1 MVAHAGR
8 WQQLKKSLKRWLTLG
23 AAALGIYILFN
34 MFFFQVAMTE
44 HAIVTRFG
52 EIHKI
57 IVNDASALTGTAD
70 NTRFKDLKI
79 VEGNGLFFKVPFL
92 DKVDYYNSRLIT
104 YDVDAREVTTKDKK
118 KVILDNYAQ
127 WKIINPALFRV
138 TMRTEASAYVRLED
152 IIYSHLN
159 QQIGKINAEVL
170 ISDKDY
176 VKSMLTEIV
185 RQSNIDV
192 KDYGIE
198 IIDVRIKRTDLPQEN
213 NANIFNRM
221 RTERE
226 RMAMQ
231 YRSEGQEE
239 AQKIRSEADREAT
252 IIEARAYAEAE
263 KIRGEGE
270 AEALK
275 IYAQSYGQDPEFY
288 EFFRSLQ
295 TYRKTLQSNT
305 TLVIDSDSDFAKF
318 LFGSR

>member
-1 MVAHAGR
+1 
-8 WQQLKKSLKRWLTLG
+8 
-23 AAALGIYILFN
+23 
-34 MFFFQVAMTE
+34 MTE

-57 IVNDASALTGTAD
+57 VVSDASLIDDPG
-70 NTRFKDLKI
+70 NSRFKDLKI

-176 VKSMLTEIV
+176 VQDMLSEIV
-185 RQSNIDV
+185 SQSNIDV

-198 IIDVRIKRTDLPQEN
+198 IIDVRIKCTDLPQEN

-239 AQKIRSEADREAT
+239 AQKIRSQADREAT
-252 IIEARAYAEAE
+252 IIEAQAYAESE
-263 KIRGEGE
+263 RIRGEGE

-295 TYRKTLQSNT
+295 TYRTTLKDNT
-305 TLVIDSDSDFAKF
+305 TLVIDADSEFAKY

>member
-1 MVAHAGR
+1 M
-8 WQQLKKSLKRWLTLG
+8 KKSIRKWLLLG
-23 AAALGIYILFN
+23 AAALGIYIIFNLFT
-34 MFFFQVAMTE
+34 FQVAMTE

-57 IVNDASALTGTAD
+57 VVNDASALQSTL
-70 NTRFKDLKI
+70 NNPRFKDLNI

-92 DKVDYYNSRLIT
+92 DKVDYYNDRLIT

-138 TMRTEASAYVRLED
+138 TMRSEANAYVRLED
-152 IIYSHLN
+152 IIYSNLN

-176 VKSMLTEIV
+176 VKSMLAEIV
-185 RQSNIDV
+185 KQANIDV

-239 AQKIRSEADREAT
+239 AQKIRSDADREAT
-252 IIEARAYAEAE
+252 IIEAQAYAEAE
-263 KIRGEGE
+263 RIRGEGE

-288 EFFRSLQ
+288 EFYQTLQ
-295 TYRKTLQSNT
+295 TYRATLKDNT

>member
-1 MVAHAGR
+1 MKR
-8 WQQLKKSLKRWLTLG
+8 MKRWLVPL
-23 AAALGIYILFN
+23 AVVLGIYIFFR
-34 MFFFQVAMTE
+34 MFTFQVSMKE

-52 EIHKI
+52 DIHKI
-57 IVNDASALTGTAD
+57 VVSDASLIDTD
-70 NTRFKDLKI
+70 NPRFKDLKVI
-79 VEGNGLFFKVPFL
+79 EGNGLFFKFPFL

-159 QQIGKINAEVL
+159 QKIGKIDAEVL

-176 VKSMLTEIV
+176 VQTMLTEIV

-192 KDYGIE
+192 QDYGIE

-252 IIEARAYAEAE
+252 IIEAQAYAEAE
-263 KIRGEGE
+263 RIRGEGE
-270 AEALK
+270 AEALR
-275 IYAQSYGQDPEFY
+275 IYAQAYGQDPEFY

-295 TYRKTLQSNT
+295 AYRATLKDNT
-305 TLVIDSDSDFAKF
+305 TIVIDSDSEFAKY

>member
-1 MVAHAGR
+1 M
-8 WQQLKKSLKRWLTLG
+8 KKSLKKWFVLG

-34 MFFFQVAMTE
+34 MFTFQVSMTE

-57 IVNDASALTGTAD
+57 IVNDANALA
-70 NTRFKDLKI
+70 NTSGFQNLKV
-79 VEGNGLFFKVPFL
+79 VEGNGLFLKMPFL

-104 YDVDAREVTTKDKK
+104 YDVAAREVTTKDKK

-170 ISDKDY
+170 IADKDY
-176 VKSMLTEIV
+176 VQSMLTEIV
-185 RQSNIDV
+185 KQSNIDV

-231 YRSEGQEE
+231 YRSAGQEE
-239 AQKIRSEADREAT
+239 AQKIRSQADREAT

-270 AEALK
+270 AEALR

-288 EFFRSLQ
+288 EFYRTLQ
-295 TYRKTLQSNT
+295 TYRATLKDNT

>member
-1 MVAHAGR
+1 MK
-8 WQQLKKSLKRWLTLG
+8 LNKRWLII
-23 AAALGIYILFN
+23 AAVVLGIYIFFN
-34 MFFFQVAMTE
+34 MFTFQVSMTE

-57 IVNDASALTGTAD
+57 VVSDASLIDDPG
-70 NTRFKDLKI
+70 NSRFKDLTI
-79 VEGNGLFFKVPFL
+79 VEGNGLFLKVPFL

-170 ISDKDY
+170 ISDKGY
-176 VKSMLTEIV
+176 VQSMLSEIV
-185 RQSNIDV
+185 SQSNIDV
-192 KDYGIE
+192 KDYGIK
-198 IIDVRIKRTDLPQEN
+198 IIDVRIKCTDLPQEN

-239 AQKIRSEADREAT
+239 AQKIRSQADREAT
-252 IIEARAYAEAE
+252 IIEAQAYAESE
-263 KIRGEGE
+263 RIRGEGE

-295 TYRKTLQSNT
+295 TYRTTLKDNT
-305 TLVIDSDSDFAKF
+305 TLVIDADSEFAKY

>member
-1 MVAHAGR
+1 
-8 WQQLKKSLKRWLTLG
+8 
-23 AAALGIYILFN
+23 
-34 MFFFQVAMTE
+34 MTE

-57 IVNDASALTGTAD
+57 VVSDANLIDDPGNS
-70 NTRFKDLKI
+70 RFKDLTI

-176 VKSMLTEIV
+176 VQDMLSEIV
-185 RQSNIDV
+185 SQSNIDV

-198 IIDVRIKRTDLPQEN
+198 IIDVRIKCTDLPQEN

-239 AQKIRSEADREAT
+239 AQKIRSQADREAT
-252 IIEARAYAEAE
+252 IIEAQAYAESE
-263 KIRGEGE
+263 RIRGEGE

-295 TYRKTLQSNT
+295 TYRTTLKDNT
-305 TLVIDSDSDFAKF
+305 TLVIDADSEFAKY

>member
-1 MVAHAGR
+1 MSKAV
-8 WQQLKKSLKRWLTLG
+8 KRWLIVGAVLLG
-23 AAALGIYILFN
+23 LRIFFGLFT
-34 MFFFQVAMTE
+34 FTVSMTE

-57 IVNDASALTGTAD
+57 IVNDASALTDTAKD
-70 NTRFKDLKI
+70 SRFKNLKV
-79 VEGNGLFFKVPFL
+79 VEGNGLFFRVPFL
-92 DKVDYYNSRLIT
+92 DKIDYYNSRLIT
-104 YDVDAREVTTKDKK
+104 YDVEAREVTTKDKK
-118 KVILDNYAQ
+118 QVILDNYAQ

-170 ISDKDY
+170 IADKDF
-176 VKSMLTEIV
+176 VKSMLAVIV
-185 RQSNIDV
+185 KQSNEDM

-198 IIDVRIKRTDLPQEN
+198 IIDVRIKRTDLPWEN

-239 AQKIRSEADREAT
+239 AQKIRSGADREAT

-263 KIRGEGE
+263 RIRGEGE

-275 IYAQSYGQDPEFY
+275 IYAQAYGQDPEFY

-295 TYRKTLQSNT
+295 TYRATLKDNT
-305 TLVIDSDSDFAKF
+305 TLVIDANSEFAKY
-318 LFGSR
+318 LFGPR

>member
-1 MVAHAGR
+1 MR
-8 WQQLKKSLKRWLTLG
+8 KKQRWLVPV
-23 AAALGIYILFN
+23 AVVLGIYIFFR
-34 MFFFQVAMTE
+34 MFTFQVSMKE

-52 EIHKI
+52 DIHKI
-57 IVNDASALTGTAD
+57 VVSDASLIDTD
-70 NTRFKDLKI
+70 NPRFKDLKVI
-79 VEGNGLFFKVPFL
+79 EGNGLFFKFPFL

-159 QQIGKINAEVL
+159 QKIGKIDAEVL

-176 VKSMLTEIV
+176 VQTMLTEIV

-192 KDYGIE
+192 QDYGIE

-252 IIEARAYAEAE
+252 IIEAQAYAEAE
-263 KIRGEGE
+263 RIRGEGE
-270 AEALK
+270 AEALR
-275 IYAQSYGQDPEFY
+275 IYAQAYGQDPEFY

-295 TYRKTLQSNT
+295 AYRATLKDNT
-305 TLVIDSDSDFAKF
+305 TIVIDSDSEFAKY

>member
-1 MVAHAGR
+1 MK
-8 WQQLKKSLKRWLTLG
+8 LNKRWLII
-23 AAALGIYILFN
+23 AAVVLGIYIFFN
-34 MFFFQVAMTE
+34 MFTFQVSMTE

-57 IVNDASALTGTAD
+57 VVSDASLIDDPGIS
-70 NTRFKDLKI
+70 RFKDLTI
-79 VEGNGLFFKVPFL
+79 VEGNGLFLKVPFL

-170 ISDKDY
+170 ISDKGY
-176 VKSMLTEIV
+176 VQSMLSEIV
-185 RQSNIDV
+185 SQSNIDV
-192 KDYGIE
+192 KDYGIK
-198 IIDVRIKRTDLPQEN
+198 IIDVRIKCTDLPQEN

-239 AQKIRSEADREAT
+239 AQKIRSQADREAT
-252 IIEARAYAEAE
+252 IIEAQAYAESE
-263 KIRGEGE
+263 RIRGEGE

-295 TYRKTLQSNT
+295 TYRTTLKDNT
-305 TLVIDSDSDFAKF
+305 TLVIDADSEFAKY

>member
-1 MVAHAGR
+1 MKR
-8 WQQLKKSLKRWLTLG
+8 NKRWVIIAAVVLG
-23 AAALGIYILFN
+23 VYIFFN
-34 MFFFQVAMTE
+34 MFTFQVSMTE

-57 IVNDASALTGTAD
+57 VVSDANLIDDPGNS
-70 NTRFKDLKI
+70 RFKDLTI

-176 VKSMLTEIV
+176 VQDMLSEIV
-185 RQSNIDV
+185 SQSNIDV

-198 IIDVRIKRTDLPQEN
+198 IIDVRIKCTDLPQEN

-239 AQKIRSEADREAT
+239 AQKIRSQADREAT
-252 IIEARAYAEAE
+252 IIEAQAYAESE
-263 KIRGEGE
+263 RIRGEGE

-295 TYRKTLQSNT
+295 TYRTTLKDNT
-305 TLVIDSDSDFAKF
+305 TLVIDADSEFAKY

>member
-1 MVAHAGR
+1 M
-8 WQQLKKSLKRWLTLG
+8 KKSIKTWVIV
-23 AAALGIYILFN
+23 AASALGIYIFFNLFT
-34 MFFFQVAMTE
+34 FPVAMTE

-57 IVNDASALTGTAD
+57 IVNDASALQGTLAD
-70 NTRFKDLKI
+70 SRFKNLNI

-104 YDVDAREVTTKDKK
+104 YDVEAREVTTKDKK

-159 QQIGKINAEVL
+159 QQIGKINAEIL
-170 ISDKDY
+170 IADKDY
-176 VKSMLTEIV
+176 VKTMLSEIV
-185 RQSNIDV
+185 RQSNVDV
-192 KDYGIE
+192 GDYGIQ
-198 IIDVRIKRTDLPQEN
+198 ILDVRIKRTDLPSEN

-239 AQKIRSEADREAT
+239 AQKIRSGADREAT

-263 KIRGEGE
+263 RIRGEGE

-275 IYAQSYGQDPEFY
+275 IYAQAYGQDPEFY
-288 EFFRSLQ
+288 EFFRTLQ
-295 TYRKTLQSNT
+295 TYQATLKGNT
-305 TLVIDSDSDFAKF
+305 TLVIDSDSDFAKY
-318 LFGSR
+318 LFGTR

>member
-1 MVAHAGR
+1 MKR
-8 WQQLKKSLKRWLTLG
+8 NKRWVIIAAVVLG
-23 AAALGIYILFN
+23 VYIFFN
-34 MFFFQVAMTE
+34 MFTFQVSMTE

-57 IVNDASALTGTAD
+57 VVSDASLIDDPG
-70 NTRFKDLKI
+70 NSRFKDLKI

-176 VKSMLTEIV
+176 VQDMLSEIV
-185 RQSNIDV
+185 SQSNIDV

-198 IIDVRIKRTDLPQEN
+198 IIDVRIKCTDLPQEN

-239 AQKIRSEADREAT
+239 AQKIRSQADREAT
-252 IIEARAYAEAE
+252 IIEAQAYAESE
-263 KIRGEGE
+263 RIRGEGE

-295 TYRKTLQSNT
+295 TYRTTLKDNT
-305 TLVIDSDSDFAKF
+305 TLVIDADSEFAKY

>member
-1 MVAHAGR
+1 M
-8 WQQLKKSLKRWLTLG
+8 KKSFKKWFVLG

-34 MFFFQVAMTE
+34 LFTFQVAVTE
-44 HAIVTRFG
+44 HAIVSRFG

-57 IVNDASALTGTAD
+57 IVNDASALTGAAD
-70 NTRFKDLKI
+70 NPRFQNLKI
-79 VEGNGLFFKVPFL
+79 IEGNGLFFKVPFL

-170 ISDKDY
+170 IADKDY
-176 VKSMLTEIV
+176 VQSMLTEIV
-185 RQSNIDV
+185 KQSNIDV
-192 KDYGIE
+192 RDYGIE
-198 IIDVRIKRTDLPQEN
+198 IIDVRIKRTDLPEEN

-231 YRSEGQEE
+231 YRSAGQEE

-275 IYAQSYGQDPEFY
+275 IYARSYGQDPEFY

-295 TYRKTLQSNT
+295 TYRATLKDNT

>member
-1 MVAHAGR
+1 M
-8 WQQLKKSLKRWLTLG
+8 KKSLKRWLTLG